1 MTLTW
6 YQQKGHVTKYTHV
19 KYECPNSYQSKDMA
33 NVKVLVD
40 KQRNRQ
46 RDIQKLFVPDL
57 SKLGHEM
64 PFEGNKP
71 PSFMTCHIWFITAL
85 VFGKFI
91 DGYSLI
97 WV

>member
-46 RDIQKLFVPDL
+46 RDCPKTICP
-57 SKLGHEM
+57 
-64 PFEGNKP
+64 
-71 PSFMTCHIWFITAL
+71 
-85 VFGKFI
+85 
-91 DGYSLI
+91 
-97 WV
+97 